1 MYEKFIYKWMNINAC
16 LGRERDGGG
25 GGGGDINWA
34 ILAILRNII
43 DRCICSNAMIIKI

>member
-1 MYEKFIYKWMNINAC
+1 MNINAC
-16 LGRERDGGG
+16 LGRERD
-25 GGGGDINWA
+25 GGDINWA